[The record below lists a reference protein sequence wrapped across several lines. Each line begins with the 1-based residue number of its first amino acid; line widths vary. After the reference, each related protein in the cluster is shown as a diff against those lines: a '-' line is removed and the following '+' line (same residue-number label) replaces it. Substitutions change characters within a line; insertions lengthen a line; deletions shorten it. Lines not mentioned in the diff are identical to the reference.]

1 MAGGTPSATVAG
13 IIVRKTLL
21 LLPLIAPALAV
32 EIRVATFNVGAQFT
46 ESSGGI
52 FYPEFG
58 LGAAGTPDHESVK
71 AVLDRINA
79 DVVALQEID
88 SADTAG
94 TPNDV
99 DDLAASLG
107 YPYVY
112 IAPNNGNASLVA
124 PFDSDLR
131 VAILSRFPFH
141 TATAIRSPV
150 GAKELT
156 RLHAAVHVDVP
167 GTTQDPWILNAH
179 LKPGGTTDERF
190 RRAVEMKRMVGHLTT
205 LGLTADDNYI
215 LTGDF
220 NLNPN
225 YASTT
230 FNSLPSGLPGT
241 YDLGDDYPLPISY
254 SINPLAYFTTPGAAR
269 LDPRQLNGSAVT
281 FSGGAGY
288 TLDLFLVSPALAG
301 RPNDSEIYNSTLD
314 TSNGAGLPKAG
325 SPLPAGTSAAASDH
339 YAVFVDLELD
349 SDLPNLA
356 LALSAAAVDEGLPD
370 GTVMATA
377 TLPATR
383 PGAVTVTLSSD
394 DPGAVPVA
402 PTILI
407 PAGSLAGSVALRA
420 PRNFIADPPRSV
432 TFTATASGYDPDV
445 AVLLVNDADGPY
457 VFTAAGQTV
466 TESFSGFTGTHDPA
480 PWATTGGLPWHGID
494 SGTSSAAGLRAYGS
508 AADPSLGFLPAGTGK
523 VATATFVNDSP
534 VILTALEIAFD
545 IEQWRSSLNGS
556 ADGMSAE
563 LFHNGQTIPLPEL
576 SHDASQSLPNGAVA
590 GGLTTAKNTVAAGLS
605 IPPGDSFELRV
616 HFTPGPGGGVQP
628 ADVFLNEIHYDNI
641 GTDENEFIEIAVA
654 PGFTG
659 TAADIEVIPYN
670 GSTSTAAVP
679 YSIPGFGSAIPLSSF
694 TEGQTSNGYRLFSLT
709 TPTDGIQNGGNDGFA
724 IVDTRNGQ
732 VLQLVSY
739 EGTFTAAAGSPAAG
753 LTSVSIGLSQNNTTT
768 QADSSLGLT
777 GSGGMAGDFTWASSQ
792 ASNTK
797 GTPNTGQTFVPPVPP
812 PQGLALD
819 NLSVTF
825 LADPDSDGD
834 GLADSLDPD
843 DDNDGQSDAD
853 ELAFGTDPLDEGSVF
868 RPVLTRASGLELTFP
883 GAAGITYTVE
893 FSTDLVEWDELSV
906 HPGNGQAVVVPL
918 PGSET
923 ATFFRVRAGE

>member
-1 MAGGTPSATVAG
+1 MAGGTASATVAG

-32 EIRVATFNVGAQFT
+32 EIRVATFNVGAQFA
-46 ESSGGI
+46 ESSGGV

-71 AVLDRINA
+71 AVLDRIDA

-94 TPNDV
+94 SPNDV

-107 YPYVY
+107 YPHVY
-112 IAPNNGNASLVA
+112 IAPNNGNASLIA

-156 RLHAAVHVDVP
+156 RLHAAVKVDVP

-179 LKPGGTTDERF
+179 LKPGSTTDERF

-241 YDLGDDYPLPISY
+241 YDLGDDFPLPISY

-281 FSGGAGY
+281 FSGGAGF

-301 RPNDSEIYNSTLD
+301 RPHDSEIYNSTLD
-314 TSNGAGLPKAG
+314 TSNSTGLPKAG
-325 SPLPAGTSAAASDH
+325 SPLAAGTSAAASDH
-339 YAVFVDLELD
+339 FAVFADLELD
-349 SDLPNLA
+349 SDLPNLD
-356 LALSAAAVDEGLPD
+356 LVLSAAAVNEGLPD

-377 TLPATR
+377 ILPATR
-383 PGAVTVTLSSD
+383 PSAVTVTIASD
-394 DPGAVPVA
+394 DPGAVPASPSIV
-402 PTILI
+402 I
-407 PAGSLAGSVALRA
+407 PAGSLFRSVAIQA

-432 TFTATASGYDPDV
+432 TFTATASGYDPDSG
-445 AVLLVNDADGPY
+445 VLLVNDADGPY

-466 TESFSGFTGTHDPA
+466 TENFSGFSGAHDPA
-480 PWATTGGLPWHGID
+480 PWTTTSSVWQGID
-494 SGTSSAAGLRAYGS
+494 VGSSIAPGPRAYGS
-508 AADPSLGFLPAGTGK
+508 VADPSLGFLPGGSGT
-523 VATATFVNDSP
+523 VAAATFINQSP
-534 VILTALEIAFD
+534 VAITALEIAFD
-545 IEQWRSSLNGS
+545 IEQWRAALNGA

-576 SHDASQSLPNGAVA
+576 SHTASQSLPSGAVA
-590 GGLTTAKNTVAAGLS
+590 GGATTAKSTVAAGLS

-616 HFTPGPGGGVQP
+616 HFTPGSGGGVQS

-641 GTDENEFIEIAVA
+641 GTDENEFIEIVVA

-659 TAADIEVIPYN
+659 TPADIEVIPYN

-679 YSIPGFGSAIPLSSF
+679 YSIPGFGSAIPLSALA
-694 TEGQTSNGYRLFSLT
+694 EGQEWDGYKLYSLT
-709 TPTDGIQNGGNDGFA
+709 AGTDGIQNGGNDGFA
-724 IVDTRNGQ
+724 IIDTRTGQ

-739 EGTFTAAAGSPAAG
+739 EGTFTAAEGTPAAG
-753 LTSVSIGLSQNNTTT
+753 LTSVSIGLSQNNTST
-768 QADSSLGLT
+768 QTDSSLGLT
-777 GSGGMAGDFTWASSQ
+777 GSGGRPGDFNWTSFPASHS
-792 ASNTK
+792 K
-797 GTPNTGQTFVPPVPP
+797 GMLNGGQTFVPPVPP

-825 LADPDSDGD
+825 IADPDSDGD

-843 DDNDGQSDAD
+843 DDNDGQSDTD
-853 ELAFGTDPLDEGSVF
+853 ELAFGTDPLDGDSVF
-868 RPVLTRASGLELTFP
+868 RTVLTRATGLELMFL

-893 FSTDLVEWDELSV
+893 FSTDLVEWDELSA
-906 HPGNGQAVVVPL
+906 HPGNGQPVVVPL
-918 PGSET
+918 PDSEA
-923 ATFFRVRAGE
+923 ATFFRVRAGD